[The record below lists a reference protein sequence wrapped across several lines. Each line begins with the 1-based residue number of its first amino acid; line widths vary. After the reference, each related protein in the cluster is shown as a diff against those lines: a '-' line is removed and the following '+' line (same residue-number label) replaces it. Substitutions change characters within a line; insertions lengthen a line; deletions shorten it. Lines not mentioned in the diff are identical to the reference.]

1 MNKLDNK
8 TKLLK
13 NTCPNCLY
21 ENRLPNFFCTKCG
34 FNLKKSTGLVPKLI
48 LIKPDNTGQV
58 FKLDDQKNII
68 GRHNTNTVFIDD
80 EQISRKHA
88 MIYFDQENYWIEDLR
103 SKNGVYVNGKKI
115 ALPQRL
121 RNGNLIKLGASMLRF
136 ELSNR
141 PD

>member
-1 MNKLDNK
+1 
-8 TKLLK
+8 
-13 NTCPNCLY
+13 
-21 ENRLPNFFCTKCG
+21 
-34 FNLKKSTGLVPKLI
+34 LI
-48 LIKPDNTGQV
+48 LIKPDKTGQV

-88 MIYFDQENYWIEDLR
+88 VIYFDQENYWIEDLR

-115 ALPQRL
+115 AQPQRL